1 MTIETLN
8 LSSLKQVK
16 NTVIGNPSAKAA
28 LAGNQGLI
36 QSLVHCLN
44 QPAPPPGNDLQ
55 ASQTNVRIEAAHVL
69 SSLSY
74 GSQNAV
80 ASLLNANAMQAC
92 LLAMS
97 QFTPQDPLNLKAAF
111 TRCLRSLAV
120 AVSDVVGPSQWGL
133 RHEGSAIRHEAI
145 EALDYLFN
153 INSLDVYLPLLD
165 STPQLSIS
173 IAQLISSAVRTPE
186 HRNIITE
193 WLPPSDRMKESKG
206 KRGWE
211 KPTAV
216 NSNAPSRQGGWVAR
230 SLTALLRSRDSKLQ
244 EATLYALASLAKDND
259 KVAVLLSKVV
269 PDRNLPSPFS
279 TVLSLVK
286 SRSTDVQ
293 LAACLCATHVIR
305 ASSSPHAFPG
315 DELYIRNIL
324 SVLNRMISSTSDSPL
339 TRGRA
344 CFVLYNLISDDTNLC
359 QFAQERGSLE
369 KLIAVVQNITPLEPP
384 PEWDEDEPESLSS
397 LREAALVALAA
408 ISLFDDDIRRKI
420 TDDFQLLPYIHV
432 CISHRHVGVRYAAC
446 QCIRALSRSVSVMRT
461 TLYDSDLGLKML
473 EILMKDDEDRRVTSA
488 ALAAVCNLLID
499 FSPLRQQLLD
509 RSVLPRLVQ
518 LLNSEDPNLRLSA
531 LWAFKNLVLKT
542 SLSTKIEIMSH
553 FGWATLVKLLSSD
566 NHDTQEQA
574 FNVLRNLAEDEAGID
589 LIFREMNKDV
599 LLDTINDCMSSSDPA
614 MENVVLHAVCS
625 LKNLFN
631 GSDHHQLTI
640 ASHPNVLRSL
650 RQCLAHTKAEIRRP
664 AVDCILEIARSSA
677 ANRKEIIDAGI
688 VMTLRHICEWTGGVP
703 VSPSGGRTSLH
714 PVIEDDKFVVELARQ
729 ALQAFSAPTF
739 LPEIILLSFLPP
751 SPPSSR
757 HGFIGTSTG
766 TKASVRAIQTSADT
780 TELHHSPSDPSQPL
794 TVKLH
799 QDSFRS
805 YQCDTP
811 DLEVQVTKDDL
822 LTMYKQMQTMRR
834 MEMAADALYKAKM
847 IRGFCHLAIGQEAV
861 SVGLEQGITPT
872 DKVITA
878 YRCHPFAVLRG
889 GTIKGVIGELLGRQA
904 GMSNGKG
911 GSMHIFTPT
920 FFGGNGIVGAQ
931 VPVGAGIAFAEKYLE
946 RPNATFAMY
955 GDGASNQGQVFEAFN
970 MAKLWNLP
978 CVFVC
983 ENNKYGMGTS
993 AERSSSNTEYF
1004 TRGDK
1009 IPGIQANGMDI
1020 IAVRQAVQ
1028 YARKWTVEDKKGPLL
1043 LEFVTY
1049 RYGGHSMSDPGTTY
1063 RTREEVQRMRS
1074 TQDPIR
1080 GLQRYIEEWG
1090 VASEQELKQL
1100 DKEAKAEVDQAVEEA
1115 KASPEPLTKDL
1126 WTDIYYKGTEPPF
1139 MRGREREECW
1149 EEEPITSN
1157 FSPTHLHFHIIM
1169 AFILREIPNPTEAQL
1184 MELSSMAA
1192 AAFEGDSFLLAAVGN
1207 DPTLNVSY
1215 HRAQMIAAAIAGKI
1229 VVAEDLADRSI
1240 IGVALWFPPGSTM
1253 FASEEQDRIAFQPF
1267 LKRCP
1272 PSIQSWWNDHFL
1284 VEHPK
1289 SCQRMFGRHL
1299 LNKAWQLELVAI
1311 APGHQG
1317 QGIGSALVRDGQQRI
1332 AQRKLIYLD
1341 TQTEQN
1347 VKFYQRLGF
1356 VLRGRYEFNSSSSG
1370 MFPLFCMTAAKV
1382 SV

>member
-36 QSLVHCLN
+36 QSLVLCLN
-44 QPAPPPGNDLQ
+44 QPAPPPGNDPQ
-55 ASQTNVRIEAAHVL
+55 ASQTNIRIEAAHVL

-499 FSPLRQQLLD
+499 FSPLRQASLQL
-509 RSVLPRLVQ
+509 S
-518 LLNSEDPNLRLSA
+518 LRLHA
-531 LWAFKNLVLKT
+531 DLNVA
-542 SLSTKIEIMSH
+542 
-553 FGWATLVKLLSSD
+553 KLRRPESSIKCLMGLQKPGFED
-566 NHDTQEQA
+566 KLINEDRNHEPFWLGYAGQEQA

-614 MENVVLHAVCS
+614 MENVVLHVQRP
-625 LKNLFN
+625 NL
-631 GSDHHQLTI
+631 H
-640 ASHPNVLRSL
+640 
-650 RQCLAHTKAEIRRP
+650 
-664 AVDCILEIARSSA
+664 
-677 ANRKEIIDAGI
+677 
-688 VMTLRHICEWTGGVP
+688 
-703 VSPSGGRTSLH
+703 
-714 PVIEDDKFVVELARQ
+714 
-729 ALQAFSAPTF
+729 

-1207 DPTLNVSY
+1207 DPALNVSY

-1240 IGVALWFPPGSTM
+1240 IGVALWFPPGCTM